1 MKGDGNQRQNVEK
14 KSGRN
19 AKPLDSSS
27 IKRLLANQLS
37 KGGSELSAKSD
48 TSDSSASHE
57 RKCSGDPTKSNR
69 RMCKNCSM
77 RNPTHIREN
86 MYAKALEKYWKSSGK
101 GSKPEAQASESTKDN
116 GLRSNDVSPTCSSSD
131 ACSSRSLVS
140 KSEPFNKARQL
151 ELLYAKSLEKM
162 FTAQEKSSTTTREKR
177 GESRTPRDTQG
188 LYKTGITPQKEDR
201 VRSSKNITSNTEDS
215 ITTLITKVDTT
226 EKGITIGKA
235 KNVYITII
243 RCACTSALNPSCP
256 CKRSLTNQS
265 CKIVNAKL
273 LASESTDPRLHT
285 PESDRRKFKSVKWS
299 PGREVQLVV
308 KRKPKAVPENTALTT
323 AKAQL

>member
-1 MKGDGNQRQNVEK
+1 VEK
-14 KSGRN
+14 KLDRN
-19 AKPLDSSS
+19 AQPLDSSS

-37 KGGSELSAKSD
+37 KGRSELPPKRDS
-48 TSDSSASHE
+48 SDSSNPHG
-57 RKCSGDPTKSNR
+57 RKCSGDSTKSPKR
-69 RMCKNCSM
+69 TCKNCSM

-101 GSKPEAQASESTKDN
+101 GSKPEAQALESTKDN

-162 FTAQEKSSTTTREKR
+162 FTAQEKSSTATREKR
-177 GESRTPRDTQG
+177 GEIRTPRDTQG

-201 VRSSKNITSNTEDS
+201 ARTSKNITSNTEDS

-235 KNVYITII
+235 ENVYITII

-256 CKRSLTNQS
+256 CKRSTLKQS
-265 CKIVNAKL
+265 CQIVNAKL

-285 PESDRRKFKSVKWS
+285 PESDRRKFSSVKWS

-308 KRKPKAVPENTALTT
+308 RRKPKAVPENAALTT
-323 AKAQL
+323 AKA